1 MKTLVKRNNFDSS
14 VNTIF
19 DDIFTR
25 DIFDWIDKK
34 FFYTSINL
42 KETDNKL
49 EVDLATPRMKKEDFK
64 VEIDNNMLM
73 ISSEK
78 QEEKKR

>member
-1 MKTLVKRNNFDSS
+1 M
-14 VNTIF
+14 IG
-19 DDIFTR
+19 I
-25 DIFDWIDKK
+25 IKK
-34 FFYTSINL
+34 FSTIGSNLPSINL

-49 EVDLATPRMKKEDFK
+49 EVDLDASGMKKEDFK
-64 VEIDNNMLM
+64 VEIDNNMSM

>member
-25 DIFDWIDKK
+25 DIFYWIDKK

-49 EVDLATPRMKKEDFK
+49 EVDLDASGMKKEDFK